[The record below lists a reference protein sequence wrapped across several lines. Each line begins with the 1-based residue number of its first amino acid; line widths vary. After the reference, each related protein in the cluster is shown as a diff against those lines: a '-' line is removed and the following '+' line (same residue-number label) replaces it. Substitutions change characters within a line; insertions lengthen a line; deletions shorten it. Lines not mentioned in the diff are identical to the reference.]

1 MLNVSDTKIA
11 ITRGDSG
18 YITINVL
25 MGDDTP
31 YILQEGDSIHIQVRD
46 KANDGTLLFEG
57 LIEEIEHV
65 KEEGIEIEHV
75 WYIRPEDTMNLN
87 VGSYVWDA
95 QLNLSNGDVFT
106 FIPKST
112 FKITDEV
119 TMEEG
124 D

>member
-1 MLNVSDTKIA
+1 MLSVSDTKIS

-25 MGDDTP
+25 MDNGEP
-31 YILQEGDSIHIQVRD
+31 YILQDGDMIYVQVRD
-46 KANDGTLLFEG
+46 RANDGALIFEG
-57 LIEEIEHV
+57 QIDVIVRIDDDGTET
-65 KEEGIEIEHV
+65 KEYV
-75 WYIRPEDTMNLN
+75 WYIRPEDTEGVA

-119 TMEEG
+119 TMEE
-124 D
+124 